1 MPIFKSINPF
11 SQQEIEEF
19 STHSSAEI
27 EFIIESASISQK
39 HWRTTSYDHRAQIL
53 TKTANLL
60 LARKNQLALT
70 ITQEMGKPIS
80 QSISEIEKC
89 AWLCEYYASVGSDF
103 LHDQTIETDATHSF
117 VRYAPLG
124 TILGIMPWNYPF
136 WQVFRFA
143 VPTLFAGNAA
153 LLKHAPNV
161 TRCALQIEQ
170 IFLEAGIPEGLYSTV
185 ICEVDQV
192 ETILADKRIHGVSLT
207 GSTKAG
213 QSVAQLA
220 GKYLKPSLLELGGSN
235 AFIIAEDASLN
246 KAIETAWMARM
257 QNTGQSCIAA
267 KRFILHDSMADE
279 FIDKMLA
286 KIKENPIGDPTEKS
300 TFFGSLARPDLAE
313 NIENQ
318 VNRSVQKG
326 AQLITG
332 GQRDGAKFEPT
343 LLDHVETNFAAFQEE
358 TFGPVATISRV
369 NNIRDAVIVANTTEY
384 GLGATIFTENPEQHY
399 KWINELKDGAVFF
412 NELVKSDPRLPFGGT
427 GISGYGRELAQQGLQ
442 SFTNVKTVYI
452 K

>member
-1 MPIFKSINPF
+1 MPIFKSIHPF
-11 SQQEIEEF
+11 TQQEIEEF
-19 STHSSAEI
+19 STHSLAEI
-27 EFIIESASISQK
+27 EYLIESASISQK
-39 HWRTTSYDHRAQIL
+39 HWKSTSYDHRAQIL
-53 TKTANLL
+53 TKTAHLL

-80 QSISEIEKC
+80 QSIAEIEKC

-103 LHDQTIETDATHSF
+103 LQDETISTDATHSF

-235 AFIIAEDASLN
+235 AFIIAEDASLD
-246 KAIETAWMARM
+246 KAVETAWVARM

-286 KIKENPIGDPTEKS
+286 KIKENPIADPTEKS

-326 AQLITG
+326 AQLIIG

-369 NNIRDAVIVANTTEY
+369 NNIRDAIIVANTTEY

-442 SFTNVKTVYI
+442 SFTNIKTVYI